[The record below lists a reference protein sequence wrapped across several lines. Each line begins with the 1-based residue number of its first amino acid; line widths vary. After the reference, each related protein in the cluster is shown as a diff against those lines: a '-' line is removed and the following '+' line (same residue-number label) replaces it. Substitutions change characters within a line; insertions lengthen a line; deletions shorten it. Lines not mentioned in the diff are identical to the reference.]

1 MKHCKRLL
9 SLALCLC
16 MICTVLPIT
25 AQAAEDVHNAHNNC
39 GTTGC
44 TNTDHGHSEVTAWTP
59 VSQADVDTDG
69 TLTLAAGGSYYLS
82 ENVTVTKTITISGPV
97 NLCLNGK
104 KLEHTDT
111 VIEVQGGAEL
121 NICDCQNTG
130 EITRTSNGSSTSNSD
145 ETAISVTTWVG
156 KAKQTATL
164 NLYGGTISSSSSGR
178 TIDLYNNERN
188 NEAVAAKFNMYGG
201 EVHNSLNDLRSS
213 AVFANYANIGSGFY
227 RINIYGGSI
236 LCETG
241 NAFDLMNNRN
251 VRMQIAGGTVR
262 GGWYAVDLC
271 SGNEL
276 TLSGSVQI
284 TGGADYAGIDLP
296 SDVTFTV
303 KDDFVL
309 AGETKISVEK
319 SAGEADSVIIATPE
333 TGKSL
338 DGKAQYFVSAQEGY
352 FLESRDGALYLT
364 ACAITEQ
371 PTAENSCAV
380 TANGSPTYQWY
391 SVTRGAV
398 PVTDDMT
405 TNNGDTRYF
414 SGSDQWMASVSG
426 STVTGFTLA
435 MQKDDVLTLDFSR
448 DYITILSVAL
458 SDRTQTVEGVE
469 TGRQIYTLT
478 APADG
483 IYTLTINV
491 LQDSSSGRYMM
502 FAATVTADV
511 PGDALDGQTAASL
524 DTGKLEAGSY
534 ICKVTWENKTTLV
547 SQSVHYTPPHTH
559 SWSTG
564 WTSDETHHWHE
575 CLNGCNEKG
584 SYDEHTGGTA
594 TCTASAGCETCG
606 TAYGAV
612 DADNHSFGAPDYTWD
627 GTSCTA
633 RRVCTRDGSH
643 VESEIV
649 QADVTVTQNQS
660 CTADELS
667 DYTATFTNAAFVEQ
681 TKTGVKTKDK
691 LGHDFTGAWQSDSDN
706 HWKKCSR
713 CDETADSAEHTWNEG
728 EITTPAS
735 CTDEGVK
742 TFTCNV
748 CKATKTEGIG
758 ATGHRWAENWTSDET
773 HHWHECL
780 NGCNEKGGYAEH
792 TGGTATCTEKAVCAA
807 CETAYGTV
815 DDANHTGEK
824 VWSTQTETNHEQ
836 KWTCCGAVS
845 VENESHAWADGVC
858 SECGYACLH
867 SDAADDGDCLTPV
880 VCPVCNA
887 TIKAAETAHKWGRYM
902 LTKPATMTSEGIETR
917 YCQNPGCE
925 QMQTRT
931 VARLTAPSAPDKTEK
946 DGYRTCRKDSTCP
959 IEPYTDAVNTAWYHD
974 GVHFCLESG
983 LMAGV
988 SAASFLPDG
997 SVTRAQVVTILWRQ
1011 EGRPAVNYAMQ
1022 FKDVPAGEWF
1032 TEAVRWAVSS
1042 GVVTGYSDTA
1052 FGPNDT
1058 ITREQFAA
1066 ILYRYAQ
1073 YKGMD
1078 VSAGGD
1084 TDILGFDDAP
1094 SISAYAVPAIRWACG
1109 SGIISGVSAR
1119 TLAPQ
1124 GLTSRAQAA
1133 CMMQRFLTGI
1143 K

>member
-44 TNTDHGHSEVTAWTP
+44 TNMDHGHSEVTAWTP
-59 VSQADVDTDG
+59 VSQENVTDG

-104 KLEHTDT
+104 KLEHTGT
-111 VIEVQGGAEL
+111 VITVEGGAVL
-121 NICDCQNTG
+121 NICDCQGTG
-130 EITRTSNGSSTSNSD
+130 EIASTSNSD

-156 KAKQTATL
+156 KDKQTAVL
-164 NLYGGTISSSSSGR
+164 NLYGGRISSSGSER
-178 TIDLYNNERN
+178 TIELYNNKVNDET
-188 NEAVAAKFNMYGG
+188 VAAIFNMYGG

-398 PVTDDMT
+398 PVTDNMT

-435 MQKDDVLTLDFSR
+435 MQKDDVLTLDFSESYHVSIR
-448 DYITILSVAL
+448 SVAL
-458 SDRTQTVEGVE
+458 SDGTQTVDGAM

-483 IYTLTINV
+483 TYTLTINV
-491 LQDSSSGRYMM
+491 DQAEEYMM
-502 FAATVTADV
+502 FSATVTADV

-792 TGGTATCTEKAVCAA
+792 TGGTATCTEKAICAA

-815 DDANHTGEK
+815 DAANHTGEK